1 MMYHVDGQEIPLN
14 PYSLISG
21 NTFNNATLD
30 SFNVIANGTPVYL
43 YILPLEVEELVNGEY
58 IMVSDYSLSGSPVK
72 FTTDYSIF
80 STSSS
85 QYNPFAIH
93 LGTAMVNSKY
103 NMDNVNLLDLRVKGG
118 GISANANLQSVIED
132 NSNVLSFSDIHSGKG
147 YLYANGGYVIVK
159 IPKEVKANFASIDQ
173 VYAIVRANLT
183 AGVAFDIQ
191 DMDGNDWRT
200 I

>member
-1 MMYHVDGQEIPLN
+1 VT
-14 PYSLISG
+14 SG
-21 NTFNNATLD
+21 E
-30 SFNVIANGTPVYL
+30 PVYL

-58 IMVSDYSLSGSPVK
+58 ITVSSYSLSGSPVR

-80 STSSS
+80 LTSSS

-93 LGTAMVNSKY
+93 IGTAMVSGKY
-103 NMDNVNLLDLRVKGG
+103 NMENVDLLDLRVKGG
-118 GISANANLQSVIED
+118 GISASSNMQSVIEG

-159 IPKEVKANFASIDQ
+159 IPKEVKDNFASKDQ